1 MSSRAHH
8 ASRCVDLVSSER
20 NRSTPTGGSSMPI
33 DRDLV
38 FASQVDLRRLSLL
51 AALAAAGRRGTD
63 VDPEPAAKG
72 LEPFFRG
79 LPGCLDGDIEALLAE
94 ELVILDDSIVARKGV
109 MVTDNGRAL
118 VERLQQSA
126 ASDRDARTAVVA
138 VMALYYMHVCEGQAR
153 LATTDALR
161 RAGATLIGG
170 PLPDGCVE
178 EALKELHDLGFIDAR
193 RTWNGMVIPLSVTS
207 EGRAVLRASRP
218 VLIPEQ
224 GRGKMSSVFNT
235 TINGEV
241 RGQNIVVGSQ
251 GDIDQDA
258 TVITADQTIA
268 NLRVA
273 VDALYVALAGQKD
286 LQDKI
291 EALLEK
297 LDEAE
302 DQGDRSLM
310 ARALSG
316 LSRLAQRVAGKGVD
330 HAVTLAVTKS
340 AGLLMKALT
349 S

>member
-1 MSSRAHH
+1 
-8 ASRCVDLVSSER
+8 
-20 NRSTPTGGSSMPI
+20 
-33 DRDLV
+33 
-38 FASQVDLRRLSLL
+38 
-51 AALAAAGRRGTD
+51 
-63 VDPEPAAKG
+63 
-72 LEPFFRG
+72 
-79 LPGCLDGDIEALLAE
+79 
-94 ELVILDDSIVARKGV
+94 
-109 MVTDNGRAL
+109 
-118 VERLQQSA
+118 
-126 ASDRDARTAVVA
+126 
-138 VMALYYMHVCEGQAR
+138 
-153 LATTDALR
+153 
-161 RAGATLIGG
+161 
-170 PLPDGCVE
+170 
-178 EALKELHDLGFIDAR
+178 
-193 RTWNGMVIPLSVTS
+193 MVIPLGVTS
-207 EGRAVLRASRP
+207 EGRAVLRTDQP
-218 VLIPEQ
+218 ILIPEQ
-224 GRGKMSSVFNT
+224 GRGKVPSVFNT
-235 TINGEV
+235 TINGEI

-258 TVITADQTIA
+258 MTITADQATA

-297 LDEAE
+297 LDDAE

>member
-1 MSSRAHH
+1 
-8 ASRCVDLVSSER
+8 
-20 NRSTPTGGSSMPI
+20 MPI

-38 FASQVDLRRLSLL
+38 SASQVDLRRLSLL

-63 VDPEPAAKG
+63 VNPEPAAKG
-72 LEPFFRG
+72 LESFFRG

-94 ELVILDDSIVARKGV
+94 KLVILDNSIVARKYV
-109 MVTDNGRAL
+109 MVTDNGRML

-126 ASDRDARTAVVA
+126 ASDRDVRTAVVA
-138 VMALYYMHVCEGQAR
+138 VMTLCYMHVREDQAR
-153 LATTDALR
+153 SVTTDVLR
-161 RAGATLIGG
+161 HAGATLIGG

-178 EALKELHDLGFIDAR
+178 EALKELHGRGFIETRKTQDG
-193 RTWNGMVIPLSVTS
+193 TVIPLSVTS
-207 EGRAVLRASRP
+207 EGCDVLRKGQP
-218 VLIPEQ
+218 ILIPEQ
-224 GRGKMSSVFNT
+224 GRGKVPSVFNT
-235 TINGEV
+235 TINGEIW
-241 RGQNIVVGSQ
+241 GQNIVVGSQ

-258 TVITADQTIA
+258 MTITADQATA

-302 DQGDRSLM
+302 DQGDKSLM
-310 ARALSG
+310 ARVLSG

-340 AGLLMKALT
+340 AGLLMKSLT